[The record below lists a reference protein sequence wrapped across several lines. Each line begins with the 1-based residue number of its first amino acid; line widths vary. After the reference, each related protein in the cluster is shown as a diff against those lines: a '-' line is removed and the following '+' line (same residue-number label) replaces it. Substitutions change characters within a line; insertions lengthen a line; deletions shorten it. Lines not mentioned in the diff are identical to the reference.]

1 MLETVTSWLDAN
13 WFPLLVAVFLLGM
26 MLHGHSVGFLR
37 LAVSLA
43 ALLITL
49 ALVRIALPVAVDY
62 VESDPKIRAVV
73 EQKVREKTGIDALD
87 SFTIDTPEAQEQVI
101 DTLEL
106 PESLRRTLKEHNT
119 EEFWEKLGVSR
130 FQEYAANYLSRTVL
144 RLILGILLFFVIS
157 IFLRLIMHVLGVF
170 TKLPIVHGLD
180 QIFGAFLGLAE
191 ALVLLWIG
199 FLILGAFGKTETGSG
214 IRAIID
220 RVLWL
225 KILYDVN
232 PVAMLVRSFFL
243 SAF

>member
-26 MLHGHSVGFLR
+26 MLYGHSLGFLR

-49 ALVRIALPVAVDY
+49 VLVRIALPVAMDY

-87 SFTIDTPEAQEQVI
+87 SFAIDTPEAQEQVI

-106 PESLRRTLKEHNT
+106 PENT
-119 EEFWEKLGVSR
+119 AEIWEKLGVSR
-130 FQEYAANYLSRTVL
+130 FQEYAADYLSRTVL

-157 IFLRLIMHVLGVF
+157 ILLRLLMHVLGVF

-180 QIFGAFLGLAE
+180 QIFGALLGLAE
-191 ALVLLWIG
+191 ALVLIWIG

>member
-1 MLETVTSWLDAN
+1 M
-13 WFPLLVAVFLLGM
+13 
-26 MLHGHSVGFLR
+26 
-37 LAVSLA
+37 
-43 ALLITL
+43 
-49 ALVRIALPVAVDY
+49 
-62 VESDPKIRAVV
+62 V

-87 SFTIDTPEAQEQVI
+87 SFAIDTPEAQEQVI

-106 PESLRRTLKEHNT
+106 PESLRRALKEHNT
-119 EEFWEKLGVSR
+119 AEIWEKLGVSR
-130 FQEYAANYLSRTVL
+130 FQEYAADYLSRTVL

-157 IFLRLIMHVLGVF
+157 ILLRLLMHVLGVF

-180 QIFGAFLGLAE
+180 QIFGALLGLAE
-191 ALVLLWIG
+191 ALVLIWIG